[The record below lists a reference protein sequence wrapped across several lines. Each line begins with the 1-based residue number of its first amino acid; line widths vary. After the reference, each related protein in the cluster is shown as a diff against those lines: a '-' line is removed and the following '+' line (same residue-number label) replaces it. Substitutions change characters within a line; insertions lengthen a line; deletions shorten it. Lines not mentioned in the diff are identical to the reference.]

1 MPEASAHIEKAKH
14 NEKFA
19 VAVRG
24 LSTEFLDWVVTAYFY
39 SALHYLEAYL
49 AANPMEKHPSSH
61 GERQSYVANIFSRE
75 KLCQL
80 QLPQG

>member
-24 LSTEFLDWVVTAYFY
+24 LNTEFLDWVVTAYFY

-49 AANPMEKHPSSH
+49 AANPSWREAELRS
-61 GERQSYVANIFSRE
+61 ERLLAE

-80 QLPQG
+80 QIPQG